1 MVQFQ
6 IKKQEL
12 RRREK
17 EVGKEEEEE
26 FNTGAHEE
34 RTLRKKLAEVEGAIA
49 GLLADLRFECEPH
62 LLADAAD

>member
-17 EVGKEEEEE
+17 EEEEE

-34 RTLRKKLAEVEGAIA
+34 KTLRKKLAEVEGAIA

-62 LLADAAD
+62 LLADTAD

>member
-1 MVQFQ
+1 M
-6 IKKQEL
+6 
-12 RRREK
+12 
-17 EVGKEEEEE
+17 GKEEEEE